1 MRIIIGGIAL
11 TGLAGCMVTQP
22 LAPKLNTPPKPLL
35 QKSIFQISY
44 SSELES
50 ARIKSVQLPA
60 HTVKKLDSV
69 FIDASKVSMTDE
81 LHKALANILSKK
93 GLIVDNSEA
102 TDYRLVVQQIDL
114 TYGKDKVYVLNKPSS
129 DHPYIAKISQTMP
142 TKQCSNITASLSMR
156 LTHNQSTD
164 VVWFAKSSV
173 DSAGFQG
180 IPMQYTFTETQNIT
194 NEKDVK
200 NFIEQQNT
208 DEARRARY
216 QASVDI
222 PKYIVEPVQTPLVK
236 VAGACEQDE
245 VNALTPKMLLKLTQ
259 GLVDKLNVQ

>member
-1 MRIIIGGIAL
+1 MRVIIGGIAL
-11 TGLAGCMVTQP
+11 TGLAGCMLSKP
-22 LAPKLNTPPKPLL
+22 LAPKLNVPPKPLL

-60 HTVKKLDSV
+60 HAIKKRDSV
-69 FIDASKVSMTDE
+69 FIDTSKVTITNE
-81 LHKALANILSKK
+81 LHDKMVSILSKK
-93 GLIVDNSEA
+93 GLIVDNNEN
-102 TDYRLVVQQIDL
+102 TDYHLVIQQADL

-129 DHPYIAKISQTMP
+129 EHPYIAKISQTMP

-180 IPMQYTFTETQNIT
+180 IPMQYTFTETQRISNEQEVLKFIT
-194 NEKDVK
+194 E
-200 NFIEQQNT
+200 QNT
-208 DEARRARY
+208 DEARQARY
-216 QASVDI
+216 NSAVNVPDYVV
-222 PKYIVEPVQTPLVK
+222 KPVQTPLVK
-236 VAGACEQDE
+236 VAGACTQEE
-245 VNALTPKMLLKLTQ
+245 VNTLTPKMMAKLTE
-259 GLVDKLNVQ
+259 GLIDKLNVQ